1 MFYLDLDEID
11 TLAKRLKLM
20 SRNRFNLF
28 NFRDK
33 DHLQLPRER
42 PDGSKNIRQ
51 HITDFLLSNGI
62 QIGNGRI
69 MVLTNLCTL
78 GYQFNPVCNT
88 FLEMKPYFLGGDTL
102 KDEQF
107 KLNTEKYFYV
117 SPFIDMDTNFDFNL
131 QIPGEKLQIKIDD
144 YDKTGKR
151 FFISTLTGVK
161 KELKHATLQFT
172 PMASTITLVK
182 KSNFY
187 QDTVLKYLSK
197 MDKGTL
203 YLTLTDGEQITIGN
217 GEGNITANIEVK
229 NDEFYKRII
238 LFGDIGF
245 GEAYV
250 DGLWDTDN
258 ITNVIKKGVD
268 WIQKHIFP
276 GSLLPSVGA
285 INNSINRTGDLTMV
299 DLKDIG
305 LDYAKTLK
313 LWFDAF
319 NVNLSKVKSLGF
331 DETFIRKWNYYLCYC
346 EAAFE
351 MRNINVMHLVYT
363 RPNNIGR

>member
-1 MFYLDLDEID
+1 MANTPLNSCLYKAKVMHHRLAPKKHSFHYNVFMFYLDLDEID

-78 GYQFNPVCNT
+78 GYQFNPVSFYYCYNELDQPICSVVEVCNT

-102 KDEQF
+102 KDEKF

-161 KELKHATLQFT
+161 KELKDATLLYYFLSF
-172 PMASTITLVK
+172 PFITVK
-182 KSNFY
+182 VIALIHW
-187 QDTVLKYLSK
+187 QALK
-197 MDKGTL
+197 L
-203 YLTLTDGEQITIGN
+203 YLKKIP
-217 GEGNITANIEVK
+217 
-229 NDEFYKRII
+229 FH
-238 LFGDIGF
+238 
-245 GEAYV
+245 
-250 DGLWDTDN
+250 
-258 ITNVIKKGVD
+258 KKGD
-268 WIQKHIFP
+268 
-276 GSLLPSVGA
+276 
-285 INNSINRTGDLTMV
+285 D
-299 DLKDIG
+299 
-305 LDYAKTLK
+305 
-313 LWFDAF
+313 
-319 NVNLSKVKSLGF
+319 
-331 DETFIRKWNYYLCYC
+331 
-346 EAAFE
+346 
-351 MRNINVMHLVYT
+351 MHLQKEVF
-363 RPNNIGR
+363 RPYN